1 MTDEVFHAATVFNF
15 SASYLMKNHS
25 VVLTFILL

>member
-15 SASYLMKNHS
+15 SASYLKNHS